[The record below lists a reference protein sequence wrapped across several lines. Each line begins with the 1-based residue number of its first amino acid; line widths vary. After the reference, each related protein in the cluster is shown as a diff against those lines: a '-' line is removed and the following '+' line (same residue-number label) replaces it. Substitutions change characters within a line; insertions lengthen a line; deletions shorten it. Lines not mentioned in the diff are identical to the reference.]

1 MQARRVGTAVFGVHD
16 RRGAVRDMGM
26 RMIGHLGNEA
36 HARLFSDYLY
46 AQGVENDVEPDR
58 DGAWAVWVHAE
69 EELEHATRQLQHFL
83 RQPGDEK
90 YQHAQ
95 ELAQDRRAQH
105 RKEEEAAQERHFD
118 RDKLM
123 PKRIYGIGM
132 LTLGL
137 IGLSVVLSLLFW
149 AELNLSW
156 LSISEYDVREGG
168 APARIQHGLPEVRSG
183 QVWRIFTP
191 ILLHGG
197 ILHLLFNM
205 LWLKDLGTMYESGL
219 GTRRYL
225 VFVLVIAGLS
235 NLGQFILS
243 GPNFVGMSGVVYGL
257 LGYIWIRGRFDPRSG
272 FFVDRNTMLLMT
284 VWFFACLVG
293 IIPHVANT
301 VHTVGFV
308 GGLLWGYLA
317 ALRATAG

>member
-1 MQARRVGTAVFGVHD
+1 
-16 RRGAVRDMGM
+16 M

-46 AQGVENDVEPDR
+46 AQGVENEVEPDR
-58 DGAWAVWVHAE
+58 DGSWAVWVHAE
-69 EELEHATRQLQHFL
+69 EEIDHATRQLHTFL

-95 ELAQDRRAQH
+95 DLAQDRRAQQ
-105 RKEEEAAQERHFD
+105 RKLEDAAHKRHFD

-123 PKRIYGIGM
+123 PKRVYGIAIV
-132 LTLGL
+132 TFGL
-137 IGLSVVLSLLFW
+137 IALSVVLSLLFW
-149 AELNLSW
+149 TDLNLDW
-156 LSISEYDVREGG
+156 LLISEFDVRRGG
-168 APARIQHGLPEVRSG
+168 PAARIQYDLPEIRGG

-205 LWLKDLGTMYESGL
+205 LWLKDLGTMYETGR
-219 GTRRYL
+219 GMRRYL
-225 VFVLVIAGLS
+225 IFVLVIAALS
-235 NLGQFILS
+235 NLGQFIIS
-243 GPNFVGMSGVVYGL
+243 GPNFVGMSGVVYAL
-257 LGYIWIRGRFDPRSG
+257 LGYIWIRGRLDPQSG
-272 FFVDRNTMLLMT
+272 FFVDQSTMLFMT
-284 VWFFACLVG
+284 IWFFACLFGV
-293 IIPHVANT
+293 IPNVANT

-317 ALRATAG
+317 SLRANR